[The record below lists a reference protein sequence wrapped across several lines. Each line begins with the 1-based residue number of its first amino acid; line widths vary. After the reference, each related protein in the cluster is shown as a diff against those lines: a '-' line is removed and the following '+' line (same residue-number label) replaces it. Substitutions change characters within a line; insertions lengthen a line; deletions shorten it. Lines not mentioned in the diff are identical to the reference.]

1 MFSQIDTL
9 VLELAAAL
17 GIPPES
23 AQINS
28 VVYSALMLP
37 DQSYRQMV
45 GQISRNMNADES
57 TISHMFQYLVDRTLK
72 VNSAQASLYPANQVS
87 PQTQTRKTRLS
98 LLQFNSQFEAALKSA
113 LVDLHRNA
121 PSMSSQEL
129 CQALTVHFKVYDQ
142 GPFWSK
148 VHEIIPEKTPIQ
160 LKEYFQKS
168 FQQCLYQQISAVDEA
183 VLRSLERRMK
193 DHKPAEVADVF
204 MEMTNQKYFKRN
216 VVVFIVNSRL

>member
-1 MFSQIDTL
+1 MFSQIDSL
-9 VLELAAAL
+9 VPELAAAL
-17 GIPPES
+17 GIPPEN

-37 DQSYRQMV
+37 DQSYCQML
-45 GQISRNMNADES
+45 GQISRNMNVDDS

-72 VNSAQASLYPANQVS
+72 VNSALASPNQANQVS
-87 PQTQTRKTRLS
+87 LQKQTRKTKLS
-98 LLQFNSQFEAALKSA
+98 QLQFNYQFEAALKSA
-113 LVDLHRNA
+113 LVDVNRNA
-121 PSMSSQEL
+121 LSMSSQKL
-129 CQALTVHFKVYDQ
+129 CQELTAHFKTYDQ
-142 GPFWSK
+142 NPFWSK
-148 VHEIIPEKTPIQ
+148 VHQIIPEKTPTQ

-204 MEMTNQKYFKRN
+204 MEMTNQKYFKRS